1 MPFNTLSINPKR
13 HASLLN
19 ISRRDVLLSVIYYY
33 FEGLFMSK
41 NITMTTM
48 AVENF
53 QSANK
58 HDLADKT
65 LIIFDWDGTLMD
77 SIGLIVEAMHIA
89 GEAHGFTTTD
99 KAVKDIIG
107 LSLMKGIELLY
118 PQAST
123 EQKLLI
129 QQSYSDY
136 YIANSQRTPFFAPIK
151 SMLETLQQQNRQ
163 LAVATGKKRKGL
175 DRVLDASDSHHYF
188 VMTRCADEAGSKP
201 DPQMLTDILQHTE
214 QKISDAVFIGD
225 SIYDIQMANS
235 LGMTSIAVNY
245 GTASSDELAA
255 QQPTYQVDTPQAL
268 AELLCA

>member
-1 MPFNTLSINPKR
+1 
-13 HASLLN
+13 
-19 ISRRDVLLSVIYYY
+19 
-33 FEGLFMSK
+33 MSQTVTRTK
-41 NITMTTM
+41 TTI
-48 AVENF
+48 AVESS
-53 QSANK
+53 QSANP
-58 HDLADKT
+58 HYLANKT

-77 SIGLIVEAMHIA
+77 SIGLIVEAMHVA

-99 KAVKDIIG
+99 KAVQDIIG
-107 LSLMKGIELLY
+107 LSLMNGIDILY
-118 PQAST
+118 PQAT
-123 EQKLLI
+123 DAQKLAI

-136 YIANSQRTPFFAPIK
+136 YIANSQRTPFFAPIEN
-151 SMLETLQQQNRQ
+151 MLETLQQQNRQ

-201 DPQMLTDILQHTE
+201 DPQMLTDILQYTK
-214 QKISDAVFIGD
+214 QQISDAVFIGD